1 MLGTFAGKL
10 KRFLS
15 SPYFK
20 IIPTTHELEA
30 LKASKGEASE
40 ASEDYLASIKRL
52 TLDTLDTDGV
62 YGLTEDELVPLPFQ
76 APVVRVHASKRR
88 GACIC
93 SRCCDRHRSTLSTS
107 TASCSETAG
116 LLQAELCMRPA
127 GLPAYSLMHQRV
139 PTHSVALCGA
149 VGACPEPL
157 RLPMRAH
164 ACVHV
169 HDVQLK
175 DYLIEILAGVYS
187 VAQACVVMFL
197 AINVSGCASGRA
209 GALCTILHACVH
221 F

>member
-1 MLGTFAGKL
+1 MWVNPQPAATHTYRLRSLLWQRPMLGTFAGKL

-93 SRCCDRHRSTLSTS
+93 SRGVATGRSSPPPVAVKQPACCKQSF
-107 TASCSETAG
+107 AC
-116 LLQAELCMRPA
+116 
-127 GLPAYSLMHQRV
+127 GLPGCL
-139 PTHSVALCGA
+139 
-149 VGACPEPL
+149 
-157 RLPMRAH
+157 
-164 ACVHV
+164 
-169 HDVQLK
+169 
-175 DYLIEILAGVYS
+175 LIL
-187 VAQACVVMFL
+187 
-197 AINVSGCASGRA
+197 
-209 GALCTILHACVH
+209 
-221 F
+221 